1 MTVAEEIKSDRE
13 TGAKKLESEYKAGL
27 MALARCFCAD
37 ESDAEEL
44 VYRTFSNVIAGIDGY
59 TEQSAFFG
67 WMCKILVNCHAND
80 IRRKSNE
87 NEVSVGDIPDSP
99 GSDASDVF
107 NSVDANILR
116 EAVEQLPAHLRETV
130 VLHYFMDQ
138 PLVKVAKLLALP
150 VGTVKSRLHY
160 ARVIL
165 GQRLGA
171 TLKKPKVFASLLLV
185 AGLAI
190 GLVVGLNFGER
201 ASFEATGD
209 KAATAAASVRK
220 GDEFLAQ
227 GSAYLESNGSQALV
241 LDYCVN
247 AKTRIVVDFQLASTN
262 SSCRKV
268 FGAFS
273 GGDNS
278 YRTSMWYN
286 GPRNIEF
293 NIAGCWQSTRL
304 RGDLARHVA
313 MIDIPNRWL
322 AYDGWRQR
330 FSDEIPEW
338 GEGVSYPL
346 ALFGENMSDTPTNIQ
361 MRAAARVYALDIYEN
376 DELVRKYRPA
386 IKGGRVGFYDSRT
399 GRFAVSQ
406 APLSYGGEIRVMPDD
421 PNLQSDRTQTIALD
435 YTINADTRL
444 EVDYALMEWTRGGST
459 LFGTTNPDP
468 DEAFRCMYW
477 VSGGGN
483 MQFNVNGS
491 WIPSFN
497 GAGVG
502 RHVAVLDF
510 PKMRVEYMT
519 GETPAFVRAIPPES
533 AFTAARKPLPIM
545 FFGENWGDP
554 LCINNH
560 NNRTVSMKLYGV
572 RAYEK
577 GRLVRDY
584 RPALRDGVPCL
595 HDEITGAFCT
605 DPRDQAPFLAYS
617 GQIPLDKIF
626 GLMMVFK

>member
-1 MTVAEEIKSDRE
+1 M
-13 TGAKKLESEYKAGL
+13 
-27 MALARCFCAD
+27 
-37 ESDAEEL
+37 
-44 VYRTFSNVIAGIDGY
+44 
-59 TEQSAFFG
+59 
-67 WMCKILVNCHAND
+67 
-80 IRRKSNE
+80 
-87 NEVSVGDIPDSP
+87 VS
-99 GSDASDVF
+99 
-107 NSVDANILR
+107 
-116 EAVEQLPAHLRETV
+116 
-130 VLHYFMDQ
+130 
-138 PLVKVAKLLALP
+138 
-150 VGTVKSRLHY
+150 
-160 ARVIL
+160 IL

-406 APLSYGGEIRVMPDD
+406 APLSYGGEIRVM
-421 PNLQSDRTQTIALD
+421 
-435 YTINADTRL
+435 
-444 EVDYALMEWTRGGST
+444 
-459 LFGTTNPDP
+459 TTNPDP

-519 GETPAFVRAIPPES
+519 GEAPAFVREIPPEG

>member
-1 MTVAEEIKSDRE
+1 MGVAEDIKADRE
-13 TGAKKLESEYKAGL
+13 TGAKRLESEYKAGL
-27 MALARCFCAD
+27 MALARCLCAD

-44 VYRTFSNVIAGIDGY
+44 VYRTFSNVISGIGGY

-80 IRRKSNE
+80 MRRKSRQME
-87 NEVSVGDIPDSP
+87 T
-99 GSDASDVF
+99 
-107 NSVDANILR
+107 SVDGVPDAPDDGAARVFEEVDAKILR
-116 EAVEQLPAHLRETV
+116 EAVENLPESLRETV
-130 VLHYFMDQ
+130 VLHYFMDL
-138 PLVKVAKLLALP
+138 PMAKVAKLLMLP
-150 VGTVKSRLHY
+150 IGTVKSRLHY

-171 TLKKPKVFASLLLV
+171 TLKASSARALLLLA
-185 AGLAI
+185 AGLVLGFLA
-190 GLVVGLNFGER
+190 GRGWRG
-201 ASFEATGD
+201 G
-209 KAATAAASVRK
+209 AAAPTTPPAEAPAPSGAAKV
-220 GDEFLAQ
+220 D
-227 GSAYLESNGSQALV
+227 AYLESNGSQALIT
-241 LDYCVN
+241 DYRVN
-247 AKTRIVVDFQLASTN
+247 AKTRIVVDFQLVSTN
-262 SSCRKV
+262 TPCRKIL
-268 FGAFS
+268 GAFS
-273 GGDNS
+273 DGDNS
-278 YRTSMWYN
+278 CRASLWYN

-293 NIAGCWQSTRL
+293 NVSEAWNSTEIQ
-304 RGDLARHVA
+304 GDTARHVA
-313 MIDIPNRWL
+313 EIDIPARRL
-322 AYDGWRQR
+322 AYDGWSRR
-330 FSDEIPEW
+330 FSDETPEW

-346 ALFGENMSDTPTNIQ
+346 ALFGENMSATPTNIQ
-361 MRAAARVYALDIYEN
+361 MRAAVRIYALDIYE
-376 DELVRKYRPA
+376 DGEIVRRYRPA
-386 IKGGRVGFYDSRT
+386 IKDTRVGLIDTVS

-406 APLSYGGEIRVMPDD
+406 QPLSCGGEIMRLPDD
-421 PNLQSDRTQTIALD
+421 PYLLSDRTQTIALD
-435 YTINADTRL
+435 YAINAGTRL
-444 EVDYALMEWTRGGST
+444 EVDYALVDWTRGGST

-510 PKMRVEYMT
+510 PRMRVEYMT
-519 GETPAFVRAIPPES
+519 GETPAFVRDIPPES

-554 LCINNH
+554 LCLNNH

-572 RAYEK
+572 KAFEN

-595 HDEITGAFCT
+595 HDALTDTFCG
-605 DPRDQAPFLAYS
+605 DPRGEAPFLTYC
-617 GQIPLDKIF
+617 GQLPLDKIF
-626 GLMMVFK
+626 GIMMVFK

>member
-80 IRRKSNE
+80 VRRKSNE
-87 NEVSVGDIPDSP
+87 NEVSVGEIPDSP

-201 ASFEATGD
+201 ASFKATGD

-227 GSAYLESNGSQALV
+227 GSAYLESNGTQAIV

-247 AKTRIVVDFQLASTN
+247 AKSRLVIDFQLMSTN

-273 GGDNS
+273 DGDNS
-278 YRTSMWYN
+278 YRASLWYN

-293 NIAGCWQSTRL
+293 NIAGSWQSTRM

-330 FSDEIPEW
+330 FNDETPAW
-338 GEGVSYPL
+338 GDGASYPL
-346 ALFGENMSDTPTNIQ
+346 ALFGENRSETPTNIQ
-361 MRAAARVYALDIYEN
+361 MCAAARVYALDIYEN

-386 IKGGRVGFYDSRT
+386 IKGGRVGLYDSKT

-406 APLSYGGEIRVMPDD
+406 SPFAYGGDIRKMPDD

-435 YTINADTRL
+435 YAINADTRL
-444 EVDYALMEWTRGGST
+444 EVDYALMDWTRGGST

-605 DPRDQAPFLAYS
+605 DPRDRAPFLAYS